1 MLNFVKT
8 AIVILASTQAIT
20 LQAEADYDHHDWTIY
35 SATHN
40 VGEDY
45 LDLTPESMGDYQG
58 IYDQNI
64 ARTRQSLRSW
74 MTEKGHGPIMKHG
87 FWEMDLRQLTD
98 KTWVGPIVNKAVWAN
113 IRVLVD
119 KVPSRGDTRA
129 FNDQEYELLVNKQ
142 ESTHWRPDH
151 LAPDAPRTESNNCFM
166 DFYSVRDTTFGS

>member
-1 MLNFVKT
+1 
-8 AIVILASTQAIT
+8 
-20 LQAEADYDHHDWTIY
+20 
-35 SATHN
+35 
-40 VGEDY
+40 
-45 LDLTPESMGDYQG
+45 
-58 IYDQNI
+58 
-64 ARTRQSLRSW
+64 
-74 MTEKGHGPIMKHG
+74 MTDNGHGPIMKHG

-129 FNDQEYELLVNKQ
+129 FNDREYELLVSKQ

-166 DFYSVRDTTFGS
+166 DFYSVRDTQFGS